1 MERLKALFTKYMD
14 SSCTVAEIELLMQY
28 FVELKNEKELREA
41 IAAELRKEPDEQIDD
56 TALDNHL
63 LKLYDQLK
71 VKVKPIEETEIIFL
85 PMGRYFRYAGV
96 AAALVFVF
104 IILYFFAK
112 QKQDSFH
119 SNLTAQRH
127 GNDVDLGRNKAILTL
142 ADGSKISL
150 TDAANGKLINRDGIT
165 ITKTKEGELLC
176 QVLNAP
182 VFVNNQNQYNTV
194 STPAGGQFQITLSDG
209 SKIWLNAKSSLKY
222 PVRFGQTDRKV
233 FLIGEAYFEI
243 AKDQTRPFVVSTNGA
258 GGGQEVKV
266 LGTHFNINSYADE
279 EATKTALIEGRV
291 KITSGTA
298 SKILKPGQEAV
309 VAADDILVNEVDV
322 NQVIDWKNGN
332 FCYRDESIYSVMRK
346 LARWYD
352 VDVIYEGKVT
362 DLRFGGEISKTK
374 RLSEVLQ
381 VLETAGQIHFKIKGK
396 RVTVMQ

>member
-1 MERLKALFTKYMD
+1 MEPLKAIFTKYMNN
-14 SSCTVAEIELLMQY
+14 SCTVAEIELLMQY
-28 FVELKNEKELREA
+28 FAELKNEEELREA

-71 VKVKPIEETEIIFL
+71 VKVKPVKETEIIFL
-85 PMGRYFRYAGV
+85 SIRGYFRHVGA

-104 IILYFFAK
+104 IILYFFTK
-112 QKQDSFH
+112 QKQDGFY
-119 SNLTAQRH
+119 SNLTIQHH
-127 GNDVDLGRNKAILTL
+127 GNDVDPGGNKAILTL

-165 ITKTKEGELLC
+165 ITKKDGELLC
-176 QVLNAP
+176 QALNAP
-182 VFVNNQNQYNTV
+182 VFVNDQNQYNTV

-209 SKIWLNAKSSLKY
+209 SKIWLNAMSSLKY
-222 PVRFGQTDRKV
+222 PIRFGQTARKV

-258 GGGQEVKV
+258 GGRQEVKV
-266 LGTHFNINSYADE
+266 LGTQFNINSYADE
-279 EATKTALIEGRV
+279 EATKTALIEGSV
-291 KITSGTA
+291 KITGGTA

-322 NQVIDWKNGN
+322 NQVIDWKKGS

-352 VDVIYEGKVT
+352 VEVIYEGKVT
-362 DLRFGGEISKTK
+362 DLRFGGEISRTK

-381 VLETAGQIHFKIKGK
+381 VLETAGQIRFKIKGR